1 MRQKRRRTHPAGPR
15 VRPYDPAD
23 VDKIA
28 VGIERGMQLAGYDY
42 PVRKLRKT
50 KAGCCVTL
58 PMQVRNYLGLE
69 YGDWLAFGSTPWLGL
84 AAFVRVTTK
93 QYEAIAVDGRK
104 EFRKL
109 ARKIPKGKGQ
119 MFVRIP
125 LAIRKILSAEVG
137 DFLIFGL
144 TPADGVI
151 SLCAIKGGGDSAGIR
166 RTG

>member
-1 MRQKRRRTHPAGPR
+1 MRQKRRRTHAAGPQ

-28 VGIERGMQLAGYDY
+28 AGVLKSMQLAGYDY

-58 PMQVRNYLGLE
+58 PLQVRNYLGLE
-69 YGDWLAFGSTPWLGL
+69 YGDWLAFGSTPCRGL
-84 AAFVRVTTK
+84 AGFVRVSAA
-93 QYEAIAVDGRK
+93 QFEAIAADGHK

-109 ARKIPKGKGQ
+109 ARKIPKGKGP

-144 TPADGVI
+144 TPVDGVI
-151 SLCAIKGGGDSAGIR
+151 SICAIKGGGDSPGCR